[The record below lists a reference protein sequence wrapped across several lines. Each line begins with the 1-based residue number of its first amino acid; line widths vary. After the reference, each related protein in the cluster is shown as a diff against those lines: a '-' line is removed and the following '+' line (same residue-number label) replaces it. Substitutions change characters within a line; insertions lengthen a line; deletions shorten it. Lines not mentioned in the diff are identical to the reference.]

1 MKHIFSLGLPAFILI
16 FLLFGFQTTFIS
28 CTKTV
33 TNTDTVT
40 VTKTDTLVKTNTDTV
55 SKDTAITVQ
64 LLASRPWQLQ
74 YIHSVTDNDTVVYT
88 RGGAYNVDFD
98 SQVIT
103 FNSNFTGSVV
113 DIASAFHSTV
123 WSFSPDSV
131 NNELILVVNNQPSL
145 PNQTYTWSNMTY
157 RNDSLLVDQYSNYQ
171 GVNSQ
176 AEIIW
181 VGVGSGY

>member
-1 MKHIFSLGLPAFILI
+1 MKQLISLGLSTLALI
-16 FLLFGFQTTFIS
+16 FFLFGFQTTFVS
-28 CTKTV
+28 CTKTKTV

-40 VTKTDTLVKTNTDTV
+40 VTKTDTLTDVV

-64 LLASRPWQLQ
+64 LLASRQWQLN
-74 YIHSVTDNDTVVYT
+74 YIHSVTDNDTIVYQ

-98 SQVIT
+98 AQVIT
-103 FNSNFTGSVV
+103 FNSNFTGTVV
-113 DIASAFHSTV
+113 DITSASHSTT
-123 WSFSPDSV
+123 WSLSPDSV
-131 NNELILVVNNQPSL
+131 NNELIFVVSNPSSL

-157 RNDSLLVDQYSNYQ
+157 RNDSLLVDQYSNYE

-181 VGVGSGY
+181 VGLAH